1 MPFSEIVGS
10 LSESPTLKVTQRVN
24 ELKAMGVKVLSFGAG
39 EPDFDTPDYI
49 KQAAIEALNNGK
61 TRYTTAS
68 GIPELKDAVIR
79 KLEHDNG
86 LKGYTRKNILISSGA
101 KHALWNAVFTILN
114 PDDEAIVFAPY
125 WVSYTEQ
132 IKTAEARSVIVPC
145 HAENHFEPRM
155 EDIEA
160 SVTAKTRL
168 ILLNTPNNPTGAVYT
183 KKFIKEL
190 ARFCRERSIWV
201 ISDEIYEKLIYD
213 SKKHY
218 SIAKYLPEKTIV
230 INGVSKAYAMTGWR
244 IGYVAGPEWIIKK
257 MAMLQGQITSCPNSI
272 AQYASLAAI
281 QGDGSDIEYMR
292 AAFEE
297 RRDYMV
303 ERLNT
308 IPGIHCKK
316 PSGAFYVFPEIR
328 EAVEKMGMRGADE
341 LVEYLLEK
349 SSVAAVSGT
358 AFGAE
363 GFLRLSYATS
373 MEEIKEG
380 LDKIESQL
388 K

>member
-68 GIPELKDAVIR
+68 GIPELKDAVIQ
-79 KLEHDNG
+79 KLERDNG

-101 KHALWNAVFTILN
+101 KHALWNAVFTLLN
-114 PDDEAIVFAPY
+114 PDDEAIVFSPY

-145 HAENHFEPRM
+145 HADNHFEPRM

-160 SVTAKTRL
+160 AVTAKTRL

-281 QGDGSDIEYMR
+281 KGDGSDIEYMR

-303 ERLNT
+303 DRLNT

-316 PSGAFYVFPEIR
+316 PAGAFYVFPEIS
-328 EAVEKMGMRGADE
+328 EAVEKLEMSGADE

-373 MEEIKEG
+373 LSEIKEG
-380 LDKIESQL
+380 LDKIESLL

>member
-1 MPFSEIVGS
+1 
-10 LSESPTLKVTQRVN
+10 
-24 ELKAMGVKVLSFGAG
+24 
-39 EPDFDTPDYI
+39 
-49 KQAAIEALNNGK
+49 
-61 TRYTTAS
+61 
-68 GIPELKDAVIR
+68 
-79 KLEHDNG
+79 
-86 LKGYTRKNILISSGA
+86 
-101 KHALWNAVFTILN
+101 
-114 PDDEAIVFAPY
+114 
-125 WVSYTEQ
+125 
-132 IKTAEARSVIVPC
+132 
-145 HAENHFEPRM
+145 
-155 EDIEA
+155 
-160 SVTAKTRL
+160 
-168 ILLNTPNNPTGAVYT
+168 
-183 KKFIKEL
+183 
-190 ARFCRERSIWV
+190 
-201 ISDEIYEKLIYD
+201 
-213 SKKHY
+213 
-218 SIAKYLPEKTIV
+218 
-230 INGVSKAYAMTGWR
+230 
-244 IGYVAGPEWIIKK
+244 
-257 MAMLQGQITSCPNSI
+257 MLQGQITSCPNSI

-380 LDKIESQL
+380 LDKIESLL

>member
-10 LSESPTLKVTQRVN
+10 LAESPTLKVTQRVN

-39 EPDFDTPDYI
+39 EPDFDTPEYI
-49 KQAAIEALNNGK
+49 KNAAIEALNNGK

-68 GIPELKDAVIR
+68 GISELKDAIIK
-79 KLEHDNG
+79 KLERDNG
-86 LKGYTRKNILISSGA
+86 LRGYTRKNILISAGA
-101 KHALWNAVFTILN
+101 KHALWNAVFTLLN
-114 PDDEAIVFAPY
+114 PDDEAIIFSPY

-132 IKTAEARSVIVPC
+132 IKTAEAKSVIVPC
-145 HAENHFEPRM
+145 HAEHNFEPQM
-155 EDIEA
+155 EDVEA
-160 SVTAKTRL
+160 AVTAKTRM

-190 ARFCRERSIWV
+190 AKFCRERSIWV

-213 SKKHY
+213 NKHHY
-218 SIAKYLPEKTIV
+218 SIAKYLPEKTILV
-230 INGVSKAYAMTGWR
+230 NGVSKAYAMTGWR

-281 QGDGSDIEYMR
+281 QGDGSDIETMR
-292 AAFEE
+292 LAFSQ

-303 ERLNT
+303 ERLNAM
-308 IPGIHCKK
+308 PGIHCRK
-316 PSGAFYVFPEIR
+316 PNGAFYVFPEVT
-328 EAVEKMGMRGADE
+328 EAFEKLGMRNADE
-341 LVEYLLEK
+341 FVEFLLEK
-349 SSVAAVSGT
+349 SSVAGVSGT

-373 MEEIKEG
+373 MDIIEEG
-380 LDKIESQL
+380 LDKIGALL

>member
-68 GIPELKDAVIR
+68 GIPELKDAVIQ
-79 KLEHDNG
+79 KLESDNG

-101 KHALWNAVFTILN
+101 KHALWNAVFTLLN
-114 PDDEAIVFAPY
+114 PDDEAIVFSPY

-145 HAENHFEPRM
+145 HADNHFEPRM

-160 SVTAKTRL
+160 AVTAKTRL

-281 QGDGSDIEYMR
+281 KGDGSDIEYMR

-303 ERLNT
+303 DRLNT

-316 PSGAFYVFPEIR
+316 PAGAFYVFPEIS
-328 EAVEKMGMRGADE
+328 EAVEKLEMSGADE

-373 MEEIKEG
+373 LSEIKEG
-380 LDKIESQL
+380 LDKIESLL